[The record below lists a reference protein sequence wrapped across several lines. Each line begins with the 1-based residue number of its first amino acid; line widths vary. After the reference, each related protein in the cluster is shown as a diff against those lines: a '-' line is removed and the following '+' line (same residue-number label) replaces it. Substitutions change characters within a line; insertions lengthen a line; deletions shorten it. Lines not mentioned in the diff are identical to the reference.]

1 MSNRINDI
9 FNSMGGERALIT
21 QQVTAYRDYS
31 QAEVF
36 FRLAWEKSQRVD
48 LLRERFAGRRI
59 GKICVGASLAAA
71 GLQLPGVDIVAL
83 PKDYFERALG
93 DGLPALLQELAGAI
107 VVINNNDFSH
117 GQSAPGIMRAYGQ
130 ADDTVFLGWDYDN
143 HHWMDAS
150 LMLAAHTDLYFPA
163 HQENM
168 FLLSR
173 MNALTC
179 GPVPCATV
187 QWSQR
192 FLEQHLEQMLRTGRS
207 DQPLGMHFFYQAFAF
222 RNQTVVTL
230 GKHFPN
236 VGFADRAFQVKTP
249 EDRLTEWIA
258 HKAHWIVPVLND
270 VPIRIFD
277 ALASGGVPLLPEAL
291 RFLAPVASL
300 PREHVVF
307 YGPQDILEPQAVVAR
322 ANAVFDQGGAEGIV
336 ARHRLGVNQHHAAD
350 RLSRMLDMARERLE
364 FAPLIG

>member
-1 MSNRINDI
+1 MSNRVNDI
-9 FNSMGGERALIT
+9 FNAMGNERALIT
-21 QQVTAYRDYS
+21 QQVSAYRDYS

-36 FRLAWEKSQRVD
+36 FRLAFEKSQRVNA
-48 LLRERFAGRRI
+48 LRERFAGRRI
-59 GKICVGASLAAA
+59 GKVFVGASLAAA
-71 GLQLPGVDIVAL
+71 GLQLPGADIVAL

-117 GQSAPGIMRAYGQ
+117 GQSAPGIVRAYGQ
-130 ADDTVFLGWDYDN
+130 ADDTIFLGWDYDN

-192 FLEQHLEQMLRTGRS
+192 FLEQHLDRMLQTERS

-230 GKHFPN
+230 GKHYPN
-236 VGFADRAFQVKTP
+236 VGFRRPRVPGEDARGPTGRVDRPQGP
-249 EDRLTEWIA
+249 RHRRRRLPRLASVRAPAGATATTCCAWTITSPARKDNIA
-258 HKAHWIVPVLND
+258 H
-270 VPIRIFD
+270 
-277 ALASGGVPLLPEAL
+277 LLGNP
-291 RFLAPVASL
+291 
-300 PREHVVF
+300 H
-307 YGPQDILEPQAVVAR
+307 
-322 ANAVFDQGGAEGIV
+322 
-336 ARHRLGVNQHHAAD
+336 
-350 RLSRMLDMARERLE
+350 SRRCATT
-364 FAPLIG
+364 